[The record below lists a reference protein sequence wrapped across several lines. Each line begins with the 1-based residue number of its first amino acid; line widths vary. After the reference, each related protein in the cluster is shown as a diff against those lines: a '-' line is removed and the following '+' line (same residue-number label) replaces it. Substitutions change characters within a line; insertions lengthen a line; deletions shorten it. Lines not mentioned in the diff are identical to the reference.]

1 MIDTQAGQ
9 MADNFAQRLQSQGLT
24 LEQYFQFTGMTAEKM
39 MEEFKPQAVK
49 QIETRLVLE
58 AIVKAENIEI
68 SEEKLDEELQK
79 MADTYKME
87 VEKIKEFMGENEK
100 KQMKEDMAVQE
111 AITFLVDNA
120 VEKYWRRLYMSLVPY
135 VIEQTSRGERSYDI
149 YSRLLKDRII
159 FLGEEVTDVSANI
172 GDGNSFFSW
181 RQKTR
186 RKISIFT
193 STAPAVP

>member
-1 MIDTQAGQ
+1 

-120 VEKYWRRLYMSLVPY
+120 VEK
-135 VIEQTSRGERSYDI
+135 
-149 YSRLLKDRII
+149 
-159 FLGEEVTDVSANI
+159 
-172 GDGNSFFSW
+172 
-181 RQKTR
+181 
-186 RKISIFT
+186 
-193 STAPAVP
+193 